1 MPLIPVKDKATP
13 SNRLKKLT
21 TNYLD
26 RIVNI
31 NMIAHK
37 HAGLCSQEKTGDTL
51 ELTRPTIKGYYH
63 FNIIMP

>member
-37 HAGLCSQEKTGDTL
+37 ICRALLARKDWGCLRADQT
-51 ELTRPTIKGYYH
+51 YYKRILP
-63 FNIIMP
+63 F